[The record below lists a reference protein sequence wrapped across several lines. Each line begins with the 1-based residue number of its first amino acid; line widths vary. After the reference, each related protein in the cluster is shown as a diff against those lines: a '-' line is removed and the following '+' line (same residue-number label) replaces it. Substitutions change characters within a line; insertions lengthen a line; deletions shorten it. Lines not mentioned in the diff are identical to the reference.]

1 LPGAKASTS
10 FSANRAENLKGA
22 IMDMLFEATFWVA
35 LMQIIGINIILSGD
49 NALVIALAC
58 RELPPRQQKIGI
70 FFGAG
75 AAVVLRIIFSVFI
88 VYLMTVPFLKVVG
101 GLLLFW
107 IAYKLLVPSEEH
119 GEDNIK
125 ASGSMMTA
133 IRTVLI
139 ADAVMSLDNVIAVA
153 AAAKGNMVLL
163 SLGLLISIPLVVY
176 GAQLMIRLLAR
187 FPMLITVG
195 AALLGYI
202 AGEVIV
208 TDPALLGWVDANAHW
223 LHYAAP
229 AGGAVLVLVVGRL
242 FGPNASQAD
251 AAESHAAPVPV
262 LSDDPPRRH

>member
-1 LPGAKASTS
+1 
-10 FSANRAENLKGA
+10 
-22 IMDMLFEATFWVA
+22 MLFEVSFWLA
-35 LMQIIGINIILSGD
+35 LLEIIGVNIILSGD

-75 AAVVLRIIFSVFI
+75 AAVVLRIIFSIFI
-88 VYLMTVPFLKVVG
+88 VYLMTVPFLKIVG
-101 GLLLFW
+101 GVLLFW
-107 IAYKLLVPSEEH
+107 IAYKLLAPGDEH

-125 ASGSMMTA
+125 ASGSMMVA

-163 SLGLLISIPLVVY
+163 SLGLVISIPLVVY

-187 FPMLITVG
+187 FPILITAG

-202 AGEVIV
+202 AGDVIV
-208 TDPALLGWVDANAHW
+208 TDPALDGWVVGNAAW

-229 AGGAVLVLVVGRL
+229 AGGALLVLAAGKL
-242 FGPNASQAD
+242 LAPKSDAHH
-251 AAESHAAPVPV
+251 AAENEEAPSVTPIPV
-262 LSDDPPRRH
+262 LTEKPTTRR